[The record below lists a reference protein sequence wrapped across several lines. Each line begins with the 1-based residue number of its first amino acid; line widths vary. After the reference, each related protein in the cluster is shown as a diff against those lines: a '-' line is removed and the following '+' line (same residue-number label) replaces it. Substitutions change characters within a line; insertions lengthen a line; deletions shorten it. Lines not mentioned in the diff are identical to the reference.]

1 MKKFLAMKLR
11 TQLII
16 VLSLMIIGFC
26 TALFFTD
33 RVLSK
38 VLIGGETY
46 TEIISNKDLTAD
58 ILPPPA
64 YLIESWQVALEMVAI
79 KNQPIQPLIDKS
91 NQLTAEFNARNAH
104 WSSHLTKPD
113 MLNTFKDSLAPAAE
127 HFMQVRDAEFI
138 PAVQSE
144 DAKSIDKA
152 LGRLQQ
158 AYQAHRVAVDK
169 LVTMAAEDA
178 VSIEAAVPA
187 EISSAHTTEWLLII
201 AAIALTFLGVFTVVG
216 NIIRQLGGESYEA
229 LKIAQEIAK
238 GKFESRESGKK
249 HKDSSVIGSLHMASK
264 VLVDIDQEMAMMEAE
279 HKAGNIDARIDI
291 NKFEGAYREMA
302 IGINRM
308 VEVHINVMDK
318 TIETITGLANGDF
331 SVELEQ
337 FPGKLADVNKGVEGL
352 RTNVK
357 TLISDMRH
365 MAEQHKEG
373 HISVMMVSEKFA
385 GDYRLLAKNVNEMV
399 ADYIDEVDIIMQTIA
414 QFGNGDFSATIKE
427 FPGEKAI
434 INKNIKKI
442 GGNLKG
448 LIDSVNWVSNAHDQG
463 DIDMNMHADMFKGDF
478 SELARSINKMV
489 AGLLEM
495 NQKSMNVVK
504 AFGEGDFDAPLEEF
518 PGKKAFINETV
529 EQVRSN
535 LKALNEDAQMLADA
549 AREGRVTARADADR
563 HSGDY
568 RKIVEGMNETLDM
581 IVEPIAAVKEAI
593 ETITTAANE
602 ISTGNNDLSSR
613 TEQQASSLE
622 ETAASMEELAST
634 VKQNAENAQQANQ
647 LALTASDVA
656 IKGGK
661 VVGEVVSTMS
671 GINNS
676 AQKIEAII
684 SVIDGIAFQT
694 NILALNAAVEAARA
708 GEQGRGF
715 AVVAGE
721 VRNLAQRS
729 ASAAKEIKELITD
742 SVGKTTE
749 GTKLVENAGTT
760 MAEVVASVQRV
771 ADIISEIS
779 AASQEQT
786 TGINQVNQAVT
797 SMDEATQ
804 QNAALVEEAAAAAES
819 LVEQAVQLSDVVSVF
834 KLGNLSEKQERR
846 AVNSPMRSQY
856 TSNIRHNSA
865 TPKPDTKFSFVD
877 AEKAHG
883 KWKMRLID
891 YINGRSHESFDI
903 GAVSCDDKCP
913 LGQWIYS
920 NAAVYGSLTEYKKLK
935 DEHMHFH
942 TSVGEIVENV
952 QKDDTASAKKLLGA
966 DFARYSKS
974 TISAIR
980 EMHSKVDMQKNS
992 YGSSKTGTDDEWEEF

>member
-1 MKKFLAMKLR
+1 MKKLLTMKLK

-26 TALFFTD
+26 AALFFTD
-33 RVLSK
+33 RALNK
-38 VLIGGETY
+38 VLVGGEAY
-46 TEIISNKDLTAD
+46 TEIVSNKDLTAD

-64 YLIESWQVALEMVAI
+64 YLIESWQVALEMVAV
-79 KNQPIQPLIDKS
+79 KNQPLQPLVDKS
-91 NQLTAEFNARNAH
+91 TALTDEFNARNTY
-104 WSSHLTKPD
+104 WSDYLTKPE
-113 MLNTFKDSLAPAAE
+113 MLTTFKDELVPAAE
-127 HFMQVRDAEFI
+127 RFIQIRDTVFI
-138 PAVQSE
+138 PAVRSE
-144 DAKSIDKA
+144 DAKSIDVA

-158 AYQAHRVAVDK
+158 AYQAHRAAVDK

-178 VSIEAAVPA
+178 ASIEAAVPA
-187 EISSAHTTEWLLII
+187 KISSAHTTEWVLIL
-201 AAIALTFLGVFTVVG
+201 AAIGLTLFGVFTVVS
-216 NIIRQLGGESYEA
+216 NVIRQLGGESYEA
-229 LKIAQEIAK
+229 LKMAQEIAK
-238 GKFESRESGKK
+238 GRFEAKNSGKK
-249 HKDSSVIGSLHMASK
+249 YKESSVIGSLHMASA
-264 VLVDIDQEMAMMEAE
+264 VLTEIDQEMALMEAE

-318 TIETITGLANGDF
+318 TIQSLNGLAQGNF
-331 SVELEQ
+331 NVELEQ
-337 FPGKLADVNKGVEGL
+337 FPGKLAEVNKGVEGL
-352 RTNVK
+352 RSNIK
-357 TLISDMRH
+357 TLITDMRH
-365 MAEQHKEG
+365 MAEEHKLG
-373 HISVMMVSEKFA
+373 NISVMMAPEIFA
-385 GDYRLLAKNVNEMV
+385 GDYRLLAENVNEMV
-399 ADYIDEVDIIMQTIA
+399 TEYIEEVNIIMETIS

-448 LIDSVNWVSNAHDQG
+448 LIDSVNWVSGAHEQG
-463 DIDMNMHADMFKGDF
+463 DIDMNLRDDMFKGDF
-478 SELARSINKMV
+478 STLAKCVNKMM

-495 NQKSMNVVK
+495 NQKSMDVVK
-504 AFGEGDFDAPLEEF
+504 AFGEGDFDAPLEQF
-518 PGKKAFINETV
+518 PGKKAFINETI

-535 LKALNEDAQMLADA
+535 LKALNEDAQMLANA
-549 AREGRVTARADADR
+549 AHEGRVSVRADASR

-647 LALTASDVA
+647 LALTASGVA
-656 IKGGK
+656 VKGGK
-661 VVGEVVSTMS
+661 VVSEVVSTMS
-671 GINNS
+671 GINDS

-729 ASAAKEIKELITD
+729 ASAAKEIKELIVD
-742 SVGKTTE
+742 SVSKTSE
-749 GTKLVENAGTT
+749 GTKLVENAGLT
-760 MAEVVASVQRV
+760 MDEVVQSVQRV

-797 SMDEATQ
+797 SMDETTQ

-834 KLGNLSEKQERR
+834 KLGNEGKQERR
-846 AVNSPMRSQY
+846 AQNSPMRSGAA
-856 TSNIRHNSA
+856 SK
-865 TPKPDTKFSFVD
+865 PKAQTKVEERSTESVKV
-877 AEKAHG
+877 KA
-883 KWKMRLID
+883 
-891 YINGRSHESFDI
+891 
-903 GAVSCDDKCP
+903 
-913 LGQWIYS
+913 
-920 NAAVYGSLTEYKKLK
+920 
-935 DEHMHFH
+935 
-942 TSVGEIVENV
+942 
-952 QKDDTASAKKLLGA
+952 
-966 DFARYSKS
+966 
-974 TISAIR
+974 
-980 EMHSKVDMQKNS
+980 
-992 YGSSKTGTDDEWEEF
+992 KTGTDDGDWEEF

>member
-1 MKKFLAMKLR
+1 MKKLLAMKLK

-16 VLSLMIIGFC
+16 VLSLMIVGFC

-33 RVLSK
+33 RALSK
-38 VLIGGETY
+38 VQVGGETY
-46 TEIISNKDLTAD
+46 TDIVSNKDLTAD

-79 KNQPIQPLIDKS
+79 KNQPLQPLVDKS
-91 NQLTAEFNARNAH
+91 NALTDEFNARNAY
-104 WSSHLTKPD
+104 WSEYLKKPEMLT
-113 MLNTFKDSLAPAAE
+113 TFKDELVPAAE
-127 HFMQVRDAEFI
+127 RFIQIRDTDFI
-138 PAVQSE
+138 PAVQSADAKRIDVALSHLQQAYLNHREAVDKLVVMAAE
-144 DAKSIDKA
+144 DAKSIE
-152 LGRLQQ
+152 
-158 AYQAHRVAVDK
+158 AV
-169 LVTMAAEDA
+169 
-178 VSIEAAVPA
+178 VPA
-187 EISSAHTTEWLLII
+187 KISSAHTTEWALII
-201 AAIALTFLGVFTVVG
+201 AAIGLTLFGVFAVVG
-216 NIIRQLGGESYEA
+216 NVIRQLGGESYEA

-238 GKFESRESGKK
+238 GRFEAKNSGKK
-249 HKDSSVIGSLHMASK
+249 HNELSVIGALQTASG
-264 VLVDIDQEMAMMEAE
+264 VLVDIDREMALMEAE

-291 NKFEGAYREMA
+291 NKFDGAYREMA

-308 VEVHINVMDK
+308 VEVHINVMEK
-318 TIETITGLANGDF
+318 TIRSLNGLANGDF
-331 SVELEQ
+331 EVELEQ
-337 FPGKLADVNKGVEGL
+337 FPGKLLEVNKGFEGL
-352 RTNVK
+352 RGNIK
-357 TLISDMRH
+357 SLITDMRH
-365 MAEQHKEG
+365 MAEEHKAG
-373 HISVMMVSEKFA
+373 NINVMMEPETFS
-385 GDYRLLAKNVNEMV
+385 GDYRLLAAKVNEMV
-399 ADYIDEVDIIMQTIA
+399 TEYIGEVNVIMETIS

-448 LIDSVNWVSNAHDQG
+448 LIDSVNWVSDAHEQG
-463 DIDMNMHADMFKGDF
+463 DIDMNLRDDMFKGDF
-478 SELARSINKMV
+478 GTLAKCVNKMM

-504 AFGEGDFDAPLEEF
+504 AFGEGDFDAPLEHF
-518 PGKKAFINETV
+518 PGKKAFINETI

-535 LKALNEDAQMLADA
+535 LKALNEDAQMLANA
-549 AREGRVTARADADR
+549 AHEGRVSVRADASR

-647 LALTASDVA
+647 LALTASGVA
-656 IKGGK
+656 VKGGK

-671 GINNS
+671 GINDS

-742 SVGKTTE
+742 SVSKTTE
-749 GTKLVENAGTT
+749 GTKLVENAGST
-760 MAEVVASVQRV
+760 MDEVVQSVQRV

-834 KLGNLSEKQERR
+834 KIGNEGKQDRR
-846 AVNSPMRSQY
+846 AQNSPMRVPVKPTVTKSVAK
-856 TSNIRHNSA
+856 SA
-865 TPKPDTKFSFVD
+865 PKQVEQK
-877 AEKAHG
+877 
-883 KWKMRLID
+883 LI
-891 YINGRSHESFDI
+891 
-903 GAVSCDDKCP
+903 A
-913 LGQWIYS
+913 
-920 NAAVYGSLTEYKKLK
+920 
-935 DEHMHFH
+935 
-942 TSVGEIVENV
+942 
-952 QKDDTASAKKLLGA
+952 
-966 DFARYSKS
+966 
-974 TISAIR
+974 
-980 EMHSKVDMQKNS
+980 
-992 YGSSKTGTDDEWEEF
+992 KTGTDDGDWEEF

>member
-1 MKKFLAMKLR
+1 MKKLLAMKLR

-16 VLSLMIIGFC
+16 VLSLMIFGFC
-26 TALFFTD
+26 TALIFTD
-33 RVLSK
+33 RALSK
-38 VLIGGETY
+38 VLVGGETY

-64 YLIESWQVALEMVAI
+64 YLIESWQIALEMVAI
-79 KNQPIQPLIDKS
+79 KNQPLQPLIDKS
-91 NQLTAEFNARNAH
+91 KALTDEFNTRNTY
-104 WSSHLTKPD
+104 WSEYLTKPE
-113 MLNTFKDSLAPAAE
+113 MLNVFKDELVPAAE
-127 HFMQVRDAEFI
+127 RFIQIRDAEFI

-144 DAKSIDKA
+144 DAKRINET
-152 LGRLQQ
+152 LGHLQQ
-158 AYQAHRVAVDK
+158 AYINHRAAVDK
-169 LVTMAAEDA
+169 LVAMAAEDA
-178 VSIEAAVPA
+178 ASIEAAVPTK
-187 EISSAHTTEWLLII
+187 ITSARTTEWVLII
-201 AAIALTFLGVFTVVG
+201 TAIGLTLFGVFTIVG
-216 NIIRQLGGESYEA
+216 NIIRQLGGESFEA
-229 LKIAQEIAK
+229 LKIAKEIAK
-238 GKFESRESGKK
+238 GRFESKEDGKK
-249 HKDSSVIGSLHMASK
+249 YKDSSVIGSLQAASK
-264 VLVDIDQEMAMMEAE
+264 TLVEIDQEMAMMEAE
-279 HKAGNIDARIDI
+279 HKAGNIDARMDV
-291 NKFEGAYREMA
+291 NKFEGAYRDMA

-308 VEVHINVMDK
+308 VEVHINAMDK
-318 TIETITGLANGDF
+318 AIQTINGLAEGDF
-331 SVELEQ
+331 DVELEQ
-337 FPGKLADVNKGVEGL
+337 FPGKLAQVNTGVEGL
-352 RTNVK
+352 RNNIK
-357 TLISDMRH
+357 TLISDMRT
-365 MAEQHKEG
+365 MAAEHKQG
-373 HISVMMVSEKFA
+373 NIGVMMIPEKFS
-385 GDYRLLAKNVNEMV
+385 GNYSSLAENMNEMV
-399 ADYIDEVDIIMQTIA
+399 ADYIEEVDIIMETIS
-414 QFGNGDFSATIKE
+414 QFGSGDFSATIKQ

-448 LIDSVNWVSNAHDQG
+448 LIDSVNWVSNAHEQG
-463 DIDMNMHADMFKGDF
+463 DIDMDMRADMFKGDF
-478 SELARSINKMV
+478 STLAKSINKMI
-489 AGLLEM
+489 AGLLDM
-495 NQKSMNVVK
+495 NQKSMDVVK
-504 AFGEGDFDAPLEEF
+504 AFGEGDFNAPLEQF
-518 PGKKAFINETV
+518 PGKKAFINETI

-535 LKALNEDAQMLADA
+535 LKALNEDAQMLANA
-549 AREGRVTARADADR
+549 AREGQVTARADAGR

-622 ETAASMEELAST
+622 ETAASMEELAGT

-647 LALTASDVA
+647 LALTASGVA
-656 IKGGK
+656 VKGGK
-661 VVGEVVSTMS
+661 VVSEVVSTMS
-671 GINNS
+671 GINDS

-742 SVGKTTE
+742 SVSKTTE
-749 GTKLVENAGTT
+749 GTKLVENAGST
-760 MAEVVASVQRV
+760 MDEVVQSVQRV

-834 KLGNLSEKQERR
+834 KIGNQSGDRR
-846 AVNSPMRSQY
+846 AANSPMRSSAVS
-856 TSNIRHNSA
+856 TIGKASNS
-865 TPKPDTKFSFVD
+865 KPNGNIKFSFAD
-877 AEKAHG
+877 AETAHG

-903 GAVSCDDKCP
+903 ATVSCDDKCP
-913 LGQWIYS
+913 LGQWIYGNS
-920 NAAVYGSLTEYKKLK
+920 AKYGSLPEYKSLK
-935 DEHMHFH
+935 DQHAHFH
-942 TSVGEIVENV
+942 ASVGEIIESV
-952 QKDDTASAKKLLGA
+952 QKGDKAGAKKSLGG

-974 TISAIR
+974 TTSAIR
-980 EMHSKVDMQKNS
+980 EMHAVVDSPKV
-992 YGSSKTGTDDEWEEF
+992 GTTLKTGTNDGDWEEF

>member
-16 VLSLMIIGFC
+16 VLSLMIIGFI

-33 RVLSK
+33 RALNEVQ
-38 VLIGGETY
+38 IGGETY
-46 TEIISNKDLTAD
+46 SEIISNKDLTAD

-79 KNQPIQPLIDKS
+79 KNQPLQPLVDKS
-91 NQLTAEFNARNAH
+91 RALTEEFNARNAY
-104 WSSHLTKPD
+104 WSEYLTKPE
-113 MLNTFKDSLAPAAE
+113 MLATFKDELVPAAE
-127 HFMQVRDAEFI
+127 RFMQIRDAEFI
-138 PAVQSE
+138 PAVQSG
-144 DAKSIDKA
+144 DSKSIDSA
-152 LGRLQQ
+152 LILLQQ
-158 AYQAHRVAVDK
+158 AYLNHRTAVDR
-169 LVTMAAEDA
+169 LVVMAAEEA
-178 VSIEAAVPA
+178 VNIEAVVPA
-187 EISSAHTTEWLLII
+187 KITSARTTEWVLII
-201 AAIALTFLGVFTVVG
+201 AAIGLTLFGVFTVVG

-238 GKFESRESGKK
+238 GKFESRDGGKK
-249 HKDSSVIGSLHMASK
+249 HKESSVIGSLQIASA

-279 HKAGNIDARIDI
+279 HKAGNIDARMDI

-318 TIETITGLANGDF
+318 TIETVTGLANGDF

-337 FPGKLADVNKGVEGL
+337 FPGKLAVVNKGVEGL
-352 RTNVK
+352 RTNIK
-357 TLISDMRH
+357 TLITDMTH
-365 MAEQHKEG
+365 MAEEHKVG
-373 HISVMMVSEKFA
+373 NISVMMTSEKFA
-385 GDYRLLAKNVNEMV
+385 GDYQLLAENVNEMV
-399 ADYIDEVDIIMQTIA
+399 TEYIAEVNVIMDTIS
-414 QFGNGDFSATIKE
+414 QFGNGDFSATIQD

-448 LIDSVNWVSNAHDQG
+448 LIDSVNWVSGAHEQG
-463 DIDMNMHADMFKGDF
+463 DIDMNLRDDMFKGDF
-478 SELARSINKMV
+478 STLAKCVNKMM

-495 NQKSMNVVK
+495 NQKSMDVVK
-504 AFGEGDFDAPLEEF
+504 AFGEGDFDAPLEQF
-518 PGKKAFINETV
+518 PGKKAFINETI

-622 ETAASMEELAST
+622 ETAASMEELAGT

-647 LALTASDVA
+647 LALTASGVA
-656 IKGGK
+656 VKGGK
-661 VVGEVVSTMS
+661 VVSEVVSTMS
-671 GINNS
+671 GINDS

-742 SVGKTTE
+742 SVSKTTE
-749 GTKLVENAGTT
+749 GTKLVENAGST
-760 MAEVVASVQRV
+760 MDEVVQSVQRV

-779 AASQEQT
+779 AASVEQT

-834 KLGNLSEKQERR
+834 KLGKDSGERR
-846 AVNSPMRSQY
+846 SANSPMRGAKVS
-856 TSNIRHNSA
+856 TSSK
-865 TPKPDTKFSFVD
+865 TSTTKSNGNTTFSFVD
-877 AEKAHG
+877 AENAHG

-891 YINGRSHESFDI
+891 YINGRSHESFEI
-903 GAVSCDDKCP
+903 GTVSCDDKCP

-920 NAAVYGSLTEYKKLK
+920 NNTKYGSSAEYKTLK
-935 DEHMHFH
+935 DQHAHFH
-942 TSVGEIVENV
+942 TSVGEIVESV
-952 QKDDTASAKKLLGA
+952 QKGDTAKAKKSLGG

-980 EMHSKVDMQKNS
+980 EMQAKIETPKVRVAA
-992 YGSSKTGTDDEWEEF
+992 KTGTDDSDWEEF